1 MTTIIEYLTTGMGDG
16 GAETL
21 IKDYALLLDK
31 NKYKVVIVCLGPI
44 NVASANYA
52 RLKDAGIP
60 IHSIYNNRNISKLWI
75 VQKIWNRFIHKQ
87 YVSHKLLQYIN
98 SYKADVIHCHLEVL
112 STVVPIADKI
122 KHLKVFW
129 TCHSQPK
136 VIFKPSRWD
145 SEEKAAKYL
154 IKKCSLRMIALHED
168 MRQELNKMF
177 NTNKTI
183 VIHNGVDFDK
193 FRSVP
198 LSKNEIRASLNIPDT
213 AFVVGHVG
221 RFSQAKNHS
230 YLIDIFK
237 ELRAINPN
245 AFLLMIGAGDLSE
258 VAIQKLEEYGLKGK
272 YRILSHRT
280 DIPFL
285 LKAMDVF
292 VFPSLFEGLPVS
304 MVEAQVVGLR
314 TIASNKITEEC
325 FFSPNAISLSIDESP
340 RKWAEIINDVSYVS
354 DYHRDIDLFNMQK
367 EIIRLG
373 EIYEKG

>member
-129 TCHSQPK
+129 TCHNQPK